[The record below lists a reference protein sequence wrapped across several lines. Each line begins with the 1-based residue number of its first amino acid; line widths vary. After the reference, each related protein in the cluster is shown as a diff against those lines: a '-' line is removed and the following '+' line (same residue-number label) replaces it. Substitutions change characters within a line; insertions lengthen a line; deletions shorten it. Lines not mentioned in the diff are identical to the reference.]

1 MPVPARFRPSC
12 SAAAV
17 AIAIAAALLPQAAS
31 AQTVPSTPS
40 RENGITLYAGT
51 RFGGSFTDVNTS
63 KTWELQDGGSFAGAL
78 DIGIDRQ
85 TQFQVFVGHQNSS
98 LKASGFAPTTD
109 NFGLDVTY
117 YHVGGTYF
125 FQQVG
130 RGAYMVGGLG
140 ATVFKP
146 EQSGLNSETKASANI
161 GIGYMIPLGRHF
173 AVRLEA
179 RGYGT
184 LLNNSG
190 GMFCGGGAC
199 AVSIK
204 GQTFTQGEVLA
215 GVSLRF

>member
-1 MPVPARFRPSC
+1 MPVTATRRPTSVALV
-12 SAAAV
+12 AALSLAGV
-17 AIAIAAALLPQAAS
+17 LLPQAAM
-31 AQTVPSTPS
+31 AQTTTAKPA
-40 RENGITLYAGT
+40 RESGLTLYGGA
-51 RFGGSFTDVNTS
+51 RFGGSFTDANTNQ
-63 KTWELQDGGSFAGAL
+63 TWELQDGGSLAGAL

-125 FQQVG
+125 FDQVG
-130 RGAYMVGGLG
+130 RGGYVVGGLG
-140 ATVFKP
+140 ATVLKP

-190 GMFCGGGAC
+190 GLFCGGGGC